1 MSGGTFNYHEM
12 HIEGMADY
20 VRRTYLKHKS
30 REWVEFVQTQKC
42 KWFKPY
48 SKETLKVLKKAYKV
62 LRIAYIYAKCI
73 DYLEAGDYGEED
85 FKENLD
91 YKIGELSQEM
101 KITFRVSPEQIKTWI
116 EDYDEND
123 YLF

>member
-1 MSGGTFNYHEM
+1 MEHST
-12 HIEGMADY
+12 I
-20 VRRTYLKHKS
+20 T
-30 REWVEFVQTQKC
+30 KC

-101 KITFRVSPEQIKTWI
+101 KTTP
-116 EDYDEND
+116 
-123 YLF
+123 

>member
-73 DYLEAGDYGEED
+73 DYLEAGDYGEDD

-116 EDYDEND
+116 EDYDEDD

>member
-116 EDYDEND
+116 EDYDED
-123 YLF
+123 DDLF

>member
-91 YKIGELSQEM
+91 YKIGELGQEM

-116 EDYDEND
+116 EDYDEDD

>member
-20 VRRTYLKHKS
+20 VRRTFLKHKS

-101 KITFRVSPEQIKTWI
+101 KITFRVPPEQIKTWI
-116 EDYDEND
+116 EDYDEDD

>member
-62 LRIAYIYAKCI
+62 IRIAYIYAKCI

-116 EDYDEND
+116 EDYDEDD

>member
-12 HIEGMADY
+12 HVEGMADY

-116 EDYDEND
+116 EDYDEDD